1 MKRGKIE
8 HERALNDYIKNC
20 PNKIID
26 LASKSPDAI
35 EAIYEEGKIKLI
47 AVEVLPIRWQKGQQ
61 RWQKTFTHK
70 QKLESYRMFDK
81 VKIIT
86 YKLHYSKAENYMVGN

>member
-47 AVEVLPIRWQKGQQ
+47 AVEVLPIRW
-61 RWQKTFTHK
+61 
-70 QKLESYRMFDK
+70 
-81 VKIIT
+81 
-86 YKLHYSKAENYMVGN
+86 